1 MSDGNASNM
10 LWIMEKVW
18 FGFGLKARKEVQRRE
33 VSVQFIG
40 FEEER
45 FGKMKKKERRIK
57 KLEAERFIERRDLRR
72 KDLDLMKVNGESKWV
87 LIGFVNGD
95 VRKKL
100 RSDEI
105 SDMGEE

>member
-45 FGKMKKKERRIK
+45 FGKMKKKRRIK

-72 KDLDLMKVNGESKWV
+72 KDLDLMKVSGESKWV
-87 LIGFVNGD
+87 LIDFVNGD

-105 SDMGEE
+105 SDMGKE

>member
-33 VSVQFIG
+33 VSMQFIG

-45 FGKMKKKERRIK
+45 FGKMKKKTERIK
-57 KLEAERFIERRDLRR
+57 KLEAERFIEESKECFCLRDLRR
-72 KDLDLMKVNGESKWV
+72 KDLDLMKVSGESKWV
-87 LIGFVNGD
+87 LIDFVN
-95 VRKKL
+95 
-100 RSDEI
+100 
-105 SDMGEE
+105 